1 MHGIVLR
8 CAALLLFTLSTT
20 LPLMGCGDD
29 GSANQRRRSRRSVK
43 KRKVQPL
50 AEMAAIDESKLP
62 PKLRNLD
69 WNKKV
74 KFSAGTDKSRDPFE
88 RHLDDLALQSEEG
101 GQQPVTQIRS
111 AIGSATVEEL
121 SLIAII
127 SGTAAPKAMLTDSA
141 GVGHIVKI
149 GDVVGS
155 SPPMR
160 LARITRN
167 EVLFRALEK
176 ATDQAKPVEVR
187 KALLTQNELQ
197 ELLP

>member
-1 MHGIVLR
+1 MQSGVFK
-8 CAALLLFTLSTT
+8 CFLLLFFLLGTSV
-20 LPLMGCGDD
+20 PLMGCGDD
-29 GSANQRRRSRRSVK
+29 GSSNQRRRSRRVKK
-43 KRKVQPL
+43 KRKVPITT
-50 AEMAAIDESKLP
+50 EVAAIDESKLP
-62 PKLRNLD
+62 PKLRNID
-69 WNKKV
+69 WNKKI
-74 KFSAGTDKSRDPFE
+74 KFSAGTDKSRDPFA
-88 RHLDDLALQSEEG
+88 RHLEDLALQSEEG

-111 AIGSATVEEL
+111 AIGSSSVDEL

-127 SGTAAPKAMLTDSA
+127 SGTAAPKAMLTDSS

-149 GDVVGS
+149 GDVVGA

-176 ATDQAKPVEVR
+176 KPDQTKPIEVR

>member
-1 MHGIVLR
+1 MR
-8 CAALLLFTLSTT
+8 TAFFKYALLLCFLFGSSM
-20 LPLMGCGDD
+20 PLMGCGDD
-29 GSANQRRRSRRSVK
+29 GSANQRRRSRRAKK
-43 KRKVQPL
+43 KRKMPTQTEV
-50 AEMAAIDESKLP
+50 AAIDESKLP

-69 WNKKV
+69 WNNKV

-88 RHLDDLALQSEEG
+88 RHFEDMSIQSEEG
-101 GQQPVTQIRS
+101 GQLPVTQIRS
-111 AIGSATVEEL
+111 AIGSASVDSL

-127 SGTAAPKAMLTDSA
+127 SGTAAPKAMLTDA
-141 GVGHIVKI
+141 TGVGHIVKI
-149 GDVVGS
+149 GDVVGV

-176 ATDQAKPVEVR
+176 TDDQAKPIEVR

>member
-1 MHGIVLR
+1 MKGSVFKCLM
-8 CAALLLFTLSTT
+8 LFLFLFGTSV
-20 LPLMGCGDD
+20 PLMGCSDD
-29 GSANQRRRSRRSVK
+29 SGSNQRRRSRRATK
-43 KRKVQPL
+43 KRKVEPI
-50 AEMAAIDESKLP
+50 ADTVAIDESKLP
-62 PKLRNLD
+62 PKLRNID

-74 KFSAGTDKSRDPFE
+74 TFSAGTDKSRDPFA
-88 RHLDDLALQSEEG
+88 RHLDDLSLQSDEG
-101 GQQPVTQIRS
+101 GQQPITQIRS

-121 SLIAII
+121 ALIAII

-176 ATDQAKPVEVR
+176 APDQAKPVEFR
-187 KALLTQNELQ
+187 KKLLTQNELQ